1 MKSSPFYTKRQAPD
15 RATREADTFDSA
27 YYTEENYVYEEW
39 YKDQAAE
46 IVPRIFDQLHPKKSA
61 VFLDVGCALGGIV
74 EELRTKGFESYG
86 VDLSR
91 WCIQKSPV
99 KKFLRFGSATALP
112 CKDQSVDIV
121 ICIDM
126 FQYLTKA
133 EMKTALKEFRRV
145 ARQAVCFE
153 CITKEDEEYS
163 NPKEN
168 PDAARKNRSLL
179 TAKEFLSLFQ
189 EAGFRLK
196 KRSFL
201 PRTIKGDPYDHE
213 FSFNAIFEVR

>member
-1 MKSSPFYTKRQAPD
+1 MLDAEKFD
-15 RATREADTFDSA
+15 RHYFQ
-27 YYTEENYVYEEW
+27 EENYVYEEW

-46 IVPRIFDQLHPKKSA
+46 IVPRILDQLHPKKDA

-74 EELRTKGFESYG
+74 EELQTQGFESYG

-91 WCIQKSPV
+91 WCIQNSSV

-126 FQYLTKA
+126 FQYLTTS

-145 ARQAVCFE
+145 VRGAVCFE
-153 CITKEDEEYS
+153 CITKDDEAFS
-163 NPKEN
+163 DPKEN
-168 PDAARKNRSLL
+168 PDSMRKNESLP
-179 TAKEFLSLFQ
+179 TENEIFSLFQ